1 MAALHDIFAK
11 RRLTPGQLR
20 SVADRRYDD
29 AVCLLESGENAR
41 ATGAIYMG
49 GFVIDCLLK
58 ALLLERYP
66 HLQKPVDP
74 AKLAQ
79 RDRDVLEQLYGHEL
93 DEMLEFLPELK
104 RKLPRITGENGRPVW
119 PRFRNVCAEWTVYA
133 RYSTKLAAPDEAREF
148 MDTIREVKEWLKQ
161 P

>member
-1 MAALHDIFAK
+1 MAGLGDIFAK

-29 AVCLLESGENAR
+29 AICLLESGQNAR

-49 GFVIDCLLK
+49 GFVIECLLK

-66 HLQKPVDP
+66 HLQKPVGP
-74 AKLAQ
+74 AKLAK
-79 RDRDVLEQLYGHEL
+79 RDRDVVEQLYGHEL
-93 DEMLEFLPELK
+93 DEMLEFLPEVK
-104 RKLPRITGENGRPVW
+104 RKLPFITGETGKPLS

-133 RYSTKLAAPDEAREF
+133 RYSTKLAARNEADEF
-148 MDTIREVKEWLKQ
+148 METIREVKEWLKA